1 MSGWRFRNRRD
12 AGHRLAECL
21 HRYAGR
27 ADLLILGLPRGGVP
41 VAYEVARKLSAP
53 LDVLIVRKL
62 GVPGHEVLAMG
73 AIASGGVQV
82 LHRPTISQLRIP
94 PDAVARVVAR
104 ESRELE
110 RRERSYR
117 GDRPFPEIAGLTV
130 IVVDDGLATG
140 STMAAAVT
148 ALREG
153 HPAEIVVATPVASR
167 EAQALL
173 AREADA
179 CIAVQTPEP
188 FAGVGEWYEDF
199 DQTSDAQV
207 EHLLAN
213 VRRERERAAQS

>member
-1 MSGWRFRNRRD
+1 MSGWRFRDRRD

-21 HRYAGR
+21 HQYAGR
-27 ADLLILGLPRGGVP
+27 QDLIVLGLPRGGVP
-41 VAYEVARKLSAP
+41 VAYEVARKLNAP

-62 GVPGHEVLAMG
+62 GVPGHEELAMG

-82 LHRPTISQLRIP
+82 LHRPTITELRIP
-94 PDAVARVVAR
+94 QAAIDGVVAH

-140 STMAAAVT
+140 STMAAAVA
-148 ALREG
+148 ALRQA

-167 EAQALL
+167 EAKQIL
-173 AREADA
+173 AHTADA

-188 FAGVGEWYEDF
+188 FGGVGGWYEDF
-199 DQTSDAQV
+199 DQTSDAEV
-207 EHLLAN
+207 ERLLAN
-213 VRRERERAAQS
+213 IRRERDRVAQS